1 MGSNYKLS
9 KMNQL
14 ISRDSKGKI
23 RVVEMSY
30 EWNEEQHGYVIRRST
45 GLLGG
50 KMIEQPDI
58 LITKGKASRTLK
70 EQVELEYNSNKKK
83 YLDKGYREL
92 ENPLED
98 YSEEELNNILGDVRT
113 GQNGVPKPQLAKQ
126 ADKVTNLKT
135 FDKKYWGSRKIDG
148 LRCLIYLGEDRK
160 LHTASRG
167 ATNYDAAM
175 VEILEHPDL
184 IRLFKD
190 NPTLIMD
197 GECYKH
203 GYSLQQLN
211 SVARTQVKAV
221 DYEVLQFYWYD
232 IVDLNSP
239 VTERINKIKELAGPL
254 SLTFEPE
261 REFQYGELRIQLV
274 PHVEVSGWD
283 NIMALHNE
291 YVSEGWEGLVI
302 RLESS
307 LYGPN
312 KRTNDL
318 LKVKCYKQDTY
329 KVIGIEQRLR
339 KYDDMVFVLETEE
352 GKQFKAKPFG
362 DRNQKIEYTDN
373 FEEKYQ
379 NHLGDVKYFYY
390 SDEGTPLQ
398 PSFIAFR
405 PDLE

>member
-1 MGSNYKLS
+1 MGNSYRIS

-30 EWNEEQHGYVIRRST
+30 EWNEEQHGYVIHRST
-45 GLLGG
+45 GLLNG
-50 KMIEQPDI
+50 KMVEQPDI
-58 LITKGKASRTLK
+58 VILKGKASRTLK

-148 LRCLIYLGEDRK
+148 LRCLIYLGEDGK

-175 VEILEHPDL
+175 IEILEHPDL
-184 IRLFKD
+184 IQLFKD

-221 DYEVLQFYWYD
+221 DYEILQFYWYD

-239 VTERINKIKELAGPL
+239 VTERINKIKELAEPL
-254 SLTFEPE
+254 NLTFDPE

-312 KRTNDL
+312 KRTNDW

-329 KVIGIEQRLR
+329 KVIGIEQGLR

-362 DRNQKIEYTDN
+362 DKNQKIEYTDN

>member
-1 MGSNYKLS
+1 
-9 KMNQL
+9 MNQL

-30 EWNEEQHGYVIRRST
+30 QWDEEQHGYIIHRAT
-45 GLLGG
+45 GLLNG
-50 KMIEQPDI
+50 KMVKQPDI
-58 LITKGKASRTLK
+58 IILKGKASRTLK

-113 GQNGVPKPQLAKQ
+113 GQNGIPKPQLAKQ

-148 LRCLIYLGEDRK
+148 LRCLIYLGEDGK

-175 VEILEHPDL
+175 IEILEHPDL
-184 IRLFKD
+184 IQLFKD

-221 DYEVLQFYWYD
+221 DYEILQFYWYD

-239 VTERINKIKELAGPL
+239 VTERISKIKELAEPL
-254 SLTFEPE
+254 NLTFEPE
-261 REFQYGELRIQLV
+261 REFQYGELRVQLV

-283 NIMALHNE
+283 NIMTLHNE

-312 KRTNDL
+312 KRTNDW

-329 KVIGIEQRLR
+329 KVIGIEQGLR